1 MKKIRPDIT
10 DKNFKNRTVRS
21 VFLCLLTLM
30 LITWLELFGSP
41 RLCNLTNTI
50 HRFELVDSV
59 PSNALSRFGFKN
71 LFSEQGYRPEIPY
84 SQQVNPYTELFM
96 HDYLI
101 KHKKNLEH
109 LKKSAGNYFSLIE
122 TILATHGLPAEL
134 KYLAVIES
142 NLKKEAT
149 SWVGA
154 AGPWQFMPE
163 TAKEYGLI
171 VSNQRDDRRDYHLS
185 TAAAAQLLKDLFSR
199 FKDWLLVIA
208 AYNGGPGAV
217 NRAISKSG
225 STNFWTLQHHL
236 PKESRDHVK
245 KFIATHYI
253 MENESEGSLNKPN
266 HHFALSSEELQ
277 TSTLFEIKGSY
288 LAKMIYDEIGMESS
302 VFNRY
307 NPQFDHK
314 LSEIGFYPLRLPQE
328 KMKIFQEKK
337 QEILKKSVRSWMQ
350 IGNEERL

>member
-1 MKKIRPDIT
+1 MKRTKPDIT
-10 DKNFKNRTVRS
+10 NKNFKNRTARS
-21 VFLCLLTLM
+21 VFLCALTFIFLSR
-30 LITWLELFGSP
+30 LELFGSP
-41 RLCNLTNTI
+41 RLCNIKNIFL
-50 HRFELVDSV
+50 RFELVDSV
-59 PSNALSRFGFKN
+59 PFNALSRFGFRN
-71 LFSEQGYRPEIPY
+71 LFSAQGYSPEIPY
-84 SQQVNPYTELFM
+84 SQQVNPNTELFM

-122 TILATHGLPAEL
+122 TILADHGLPAEL

-171 VSNQRDDRRDYHLS
+171 VNNQRDDRRDYHLS

-217 NRAISKSG
+217 NRAIIKSG

-245 KFIATHYI
+245 KFIATHYM
-253 MENESEGSLNKPN
+253 MENENVGSLNSPN
-266 HHFALSSEELQ
+266 HRAGLTNEVINS
-277 TSTLFEIKGSY
+277 STLIAIKGSY
-288 LAKMIYDEIGMESS
+288 LAKEIAEGVGLDPSD
-302 VFNRY
+302 FNRF

-314 LSEIGFYPLRLPQE
+314 LAEMGFYPLRLPHE
-328 KMKIFQEKK
+328 KMRIFLERK

-350 IGNEERL
+350 VEN

>member
-1 MKKIRPDIT
+1 MKRIRPDTT
-10 DKNFKNRTVRS
+10 DKNFKNRTIRS
-21 VFLCLLTLM
+21 VFLCLLTFILFN
-30 LITWLELFGSP
+30 WLDLLGSP
-41 RLCNLTNTI
+41 RLCNLTNNV

-59 PSNALSRFGFKN
+59 TPNALSRFGFRN
-71 LFSEQGYRPEIPY
+71 LFSAQGYRPGIPY
-84 SQQVNPYTELFM
+84 SQQVNPNTELFM

-122 TILATHGLPAEL
+122 TILAAHGLPAEL

-225 STNFWTLQHHL
+225 STNFWALQHHL

-253 MENESEGSLNKPN
+253 MENEFEGSLNNSN
-266 HHFALSSEELQ
+266 HHFALSSEELHA
-277 TSTLFEIKGSY
+277 STLFEIKGSY
-288 LAKMIYDEIGMESS
+288 LAKVIADEIGMELSL
-302 VFNRY
+302 FNRY

-328 KMKIFQEKK
+328 KMNIFQEKRK
-337 QEILKKSVRSWMQ
+337 EILKKSVLIWMQ
-350 IGNEERL
+350 VGNEERL